1 MQNLHSEAS
10 GLLEIWVGGGIFVF
24 LENKSAYHMN
34 TKLKELYDTPSTMVL
49 EVKTE
54 SCLLQ
59 TSDYN
64 YGNLDEPNGVMS
76 LMGGDELIF

>member
-1 MQNLHSEAS
+1 
-10 GLLEIWVGGGIFVF
+10 
-24 LENKSAYHMN
+24 MN
-34 TKLKELYDTPSTMVL
+34 TKLKDHYDTPSTMVL
-49 EVKTE
+49 ELKTE